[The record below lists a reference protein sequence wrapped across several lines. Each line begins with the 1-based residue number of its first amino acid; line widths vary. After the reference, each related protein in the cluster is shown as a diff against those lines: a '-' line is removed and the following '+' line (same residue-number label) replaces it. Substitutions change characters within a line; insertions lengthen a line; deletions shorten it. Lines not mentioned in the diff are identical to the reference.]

1 MNDKAQVIWD
11 PEWSTG
17 HQEIDRQHQ
26 TLVES
31 LNRLRVAVAEGRGDE
46 ELGWCLSF
54 LKAYSRVHFRD
65 EEKLMAAFPGFDG
78 TEHIATHARLLNQVD
93 TLFRK
98 FLRGEAQ
105 LSETTLE
112 ALEAWLLDHIRGAD
126 QVLLK
131 SLNTSTGSVQVPA
144 NDLHTAK

>member
-1 MNDKAQVIWD
+1 MPDRPRITWE

-31 LNRLRVAVAEGRGDE
+31 LNRLRIAVDEGRGEE

-54 LKAYSRVHFRD
+54 LKAYSRVHFRT
-65 EEKLMAAFPGFDG
+65 EETLMAAYPEYDG
-78 TEHIATHARLLNQVD
+78 TEHIATHERLLNQVD
-93 TLFRK
+93 VLFRR

-112 ALEAWLLDHIRGAD
+112 TLETWLLDHIQGAD
-126 QVLLK
+126 QDLLK
-131 SLNTSTGSVQVPA
+131 ELSLSNTPA
-144 NDLHTAK
+144 NAPQTAK